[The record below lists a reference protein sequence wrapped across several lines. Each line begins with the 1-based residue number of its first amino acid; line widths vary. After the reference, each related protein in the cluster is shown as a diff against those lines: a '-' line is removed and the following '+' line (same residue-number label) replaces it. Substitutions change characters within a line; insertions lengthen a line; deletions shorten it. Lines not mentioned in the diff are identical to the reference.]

1 MNNMNGIE
9 RITQRIA
16 LDAQEEINEI
26 LRKGR
31 EEAKEITERFQAQ
44 ADGER
49 NALSERNAKAAAE
62 REERLVS
69 MAQMEARKVTLAA
82 RQEMVEAAY
91 AKALDLLCEM
101 PDHVYID
108 VLAALM
114 AAASVGGKEE
124 AVFSKKDR
132 ERVGKK
138 AVETANKKFGK
149 SIALSAQTAD
159 IRGGFILKGENV
171 EVNCTF
177 ETLVRLQRAETAGAV
192 VRTLFPE
199 NADRLRKASA
209 S

>member
-1 MNNMNGIE
+1 MNGIE

-16 LDAQEEINEI
+16 LDAQEQVNDI

-31 EEAKEITERFQAQ
+31 DEAAEITERFRAQ
-44 ADGER
+44 ADRER
-49 NALSERNAKAAAE
+49 TAFSEQNEKAAAE

-69 MAQMEARKVTLAA
+69 MAHMEARKVTLAA

-91 AKALDLLCEM
+91 ARALELLREM
-101 PDHVYID
+101 PEHVYID
-108 VLAALM
+108 VLAKLM
-114 AAASVGGKEE
+114 AEASTGGEEE

-132 ERVGKK
+132 ARVGKK
-138 AVETANKKFGK
+138 AVDAANKKYGK
-149 SIALSAQTAD
+149 SITLSDSTVD
-159 IRGGFILKGENV
+159 ISGGFILKGRNV

-192 VRTLFPE
+192 ARTLFPE
-199 NADRLRKASA
+199 KTELRKASA

>member
-1 MNNMNGIE
+1 MNGIE

-49 NALSERNAKAAAE
+49 AALSERNAKAAAE

-91 AKALDLLCEM
+91 AKALELLCEM

-149 SIALSAQTAD
+149 SIALSDKTAD

-192 VRTLFPE
+192 VRTLFPD

>member
-1 MNNMNGIE
+1 MNGIE

-16 LDAQEEINEI
+16 LDAQEQVNDI

-31 EEAKEITERFQAQ
+31 DEASAVTERFRTQ
-44 ADGER
+44 ADHER
-49 NALSERNAKAAAE
+49 TTLSEHNEKAAAE

-69 MAQMEARKVTLAA
+69 MAHMEARKVTLAA

-91 AKALDLLCEM
+91 ERALELLREM
-101 PDHVYID
+101 PEHVYID
-108 VLAALM
+108 VLAKLM
-114 AAASVGGKEE
+114 SEASTGGREE

-132 ERVGKK
+132 ASVGQK
-138 AVETANKKFGK
+138 AVDAANKKYGK
-149 SIALSAQTAD
+149 SITLSDRTAD
-159 IRGGFILKGENV
+159 ISGGFILKGRKV

-177 ETLVRLQRAETAGAV
+177 ETLVRLQRAETAAAV

-199 NADRLRKASA
+199 KTELRKASA

>member
-1 MNNMNGIE
+1 MNGIE

-16 LDAQEEINEI
+16 LDAQEQVNDI

-31 EEAKEITERFQAQ
+31 DEAAAITERFRAQ

-49 NALSERNAKAAAE
+49 TTLSERNEKAAAE

-69 MAQMEARKVTLAA
+69 MAHMEARKVTLAA

-91 AKALDLLCEM
+91 ARALELLHDM
-101 PDHVYID
+101 PEHVYID
-108 VLAALM
+108 VLAKLM
-114 AAASVGGKEE
+114 AEASAGGKEE
-124 AVFSKKDR
+124 AVFSRKDR
-132 ERVGKK
+132 ARVGQK
-138 AVETANKKFGK
+138 AVDAANRKYGK
-149 SIALSAQTAD
+149 AITLSDSTAD
-159 IRGGFILKGENV
+159 ISGGFILKGRNV

-177 ETLVRLQRAETAGAV
+177 ETLVRLQRAETAGVV

-199 NADRLRKASA
+199 KTELRKASA